1 MSANTIQTPV
11 KVDLQ
16 NVNKSNNTS
25 KQYQYNYATSNTVVT
40 KHDTYIKFDYESS
53 NGVEIK
59 FGDVSYKVEEV
70 RLYRGSLTEYEVAN
84 VAAELI
90 IHHIES
96 QGGENLF
103 VHIPIVS
110 KENTVGDVNNYLKN
124 TIKHIQSTSDK
135 QIISGE
141 TLELNNFIKERPFF
155 LWSSNNNHTIFF
167 SPSEQPIS
175 ITKSVETTLNQLLNK
190 PNVSHTPLDDSLI
203 LYNNTGSINLT
214 KSDPD
219 SDDIYIDCSPTGDTL
234 IPLDELQQEEGVQPD
249 LPFTERVRKFFQDNP
264 WAITVLEVIG
274 SLIGFI
280 IAYYV
285 YKLFRKG
292 FKAVEDAAEEDAA
305 QQES

>member
-11 KVDLQ
+11 KVDLRQ
-16 NVNKSNNTS
+16 VDKSNNTS
-25 KQYQYNYATSNTVVT
+25 TKQYQYNYATSNTVVT
-40 KHDTYIKFDYESS
+40 KHDTYIKFDFDSKDA
-53 NGVEIK
+53 EIK

-70 RLYRGSLTEYEVAN
+70 RLYRGSLTEYEGAN

-96 QGGENLF
+96 DAEQDLF
-103 VHIPIVS
+103 VHIPIVF
-110 KENTVGDVNNYLKN
+110 KQNTVGDVNNYLEN
-124 TIKHIQSTSDK
+124 TIKHIESTSDK
-135 QIISGE
+135 QTISGQ
-141 TLELNNFIKERPFF
+141 TLELNDFIKERPFF
-155 LWSSNNNHTIFF
+155 LWSSGNNHRIFF
-167 SPSEQPIS
+167 SPTNHAIY
-175 ITKSVETTLNQLLNK
+175 IHKSVKEELEQLLDE

-203 LYNNTGSINLT
+203 LYNNTGSINLS

-274 SLIGFI
+274 SFIGFI

-292 FKAVEDAAEEDAA
+292 FKAAEDAAVEEDK
-305 QQES
+305 SLK